1 MPKKV
6 GAWSESK
13 GWSGERKFKNGRSAE
28 RRRQKGS
35 ERGALFTPG
44 PPHLIST
51 KILELTEQI
60 DILIPHALMETR
72 DFC

>member
-44 PPHLIST
+44 PPQYLP
-51 KILELTEQI
+51 LLNVN
-60 DILIPHALMETR
+60 ALQVR
-72 DFC
+72 VQ